1 MTESPPVPPGA
12 VPAAAEALKAA
23 IDRHLAAVV
32 ARRGEEDP
40 DVQDAYE
47 ALRAAAEAY
56 DDVLFEVHDEVTPF
70 EFAEPE
76 ADLPRGSDDDL
87 DDLPVV
93 PESFSVLLRRDYDLV
108 DAEAL
113 VEAGRA
119 ARAEVDGAAR
129 LGGVDGVNG
138 VDGVAGLPA
147 IDDLEDADGEDE
159 DGLDENIG
167 AAVYHL
173 VHAYGVDGL
182 HVRAEEIGLEPTGGT
197 MWLLDEVGGDIDG
210 APFDGVEAERLRLR
224 LDELYSIDPPL

>member
-1 MTESPPVPPGA
+1 MTESTPVPPGA

-32 ARRGEEDP
+32 ARRGEDDP

-56 DDVLFEVHDEVTPF
+56 DDVLFDVHDEVTPF

-76 ADLPRGSDDDL
+76 ADLPGGPDDDL

-113 VEAGRA
+113 VGAGRA

-129 LGGVDGVNG
+129 LGGVDGVDG
-138 VDGVAGLPA
+138 VDGLPA
-147 IDDLEDADGEDE
+147 IDDLEDEDGEDGE
-159 DGLDENIG
+159 DGLDDNVG
-167 AAVYHL
+167 AAIYHL

-210 APFDGVEAERLRLR
+210 GPFDGVDAERLRLR